1 MTPMEIV
8 EMTSNVIVI
17 LGGILGGIWAYY
29 KFKKLRAIKKAL
41 TLKISPTIYH
51 HKGEVVVEI
60 LVEFFS
66 NGTIPIF
73 VLPDGIKDCLIHV
86 KKIPSAGDNLLLDL
100 NAKEFQ
106 DIVEPIQYLNQYSP
120 TYKIPITLEPG
131 VPAEVHGYGIFATKY
146 QGLLLLHVEF
156 YDSEGTPWIEGKV
169 INTTKEK
176 VVSK

>member
-1 MTPMEIV
+1 
-8 EMTSNVIVI
+8 MTSNVIVI

-29 KFKKLRAIKKAL
+29 KFKKLRAVKKAL
-41 TLKISPTIYH
+41 TIKLSPIIYH
-51 HKGEVVVEI
+51 HKDEVVVEI
-60 LVEFFS
+60 LIEFFN

-86 KKIPSAGDNLLLDL
+86 KKIPSTDEHLLLDL
-100 NAKEFQ
+100 NAKEFEE
-106 DIVEPIQYLNQYSP
+106 IVEPIQYLNQYSP

-131 VPAEVHGYGIFATKY
+131 VPAEVHGYGVFATRY

-156 YDSEGTPWIEGKV
+156 YDGDGVPWIEGKV

-176 VVSK
+176 VAQK